1 VGVILVAGRIAR
13 TFAMGGSGFHR
24 KKCEIPPW
32 GSIEFVF
39 NSIVVEYHTQK
50 WIEYGN
56 LLAQ

>member
-1 VGVILVAGRIAR
+1 
-13 TFAMGGSGFHR
+13 MGGSGFHR